1 MRRYWRF
8 LGIDKTVSSILIG
21 RLWSLISGPF
31 NIFLLATCLS
41 PEEQGYYYAFLG
53 VAGISV
59 FFELGLGVVLTQFF
73 SHEYARLEW
82 NDAGQ
87 LEGEPEAK
95 RRIASILRT
104 AIVVYALISLVSLP
118 VILGS
123 GVLFFGR
130 IEAHENLNWFV
141 PWILL
146 TILVG
151 VAGVATPITTFI
163 SGCGRL
169 GELAKIQAIATI
181 VASIGFWIALYTGM
195 GLYAI
200 CISLVISSI
209 ILWWWCIA
217 QSFNAVIDLM
227 KMDNSH
233 VPFSWSTEVWPMQWR
248 IAVSWL
254 AGYFA
259 FQAIPPIIFQTHG
272 AIEAGKVGMTI
283 GISYT
288 IGSIGSSWINANV
301 PKFGE
306 LASARKLT
314 ELNSLFKSSLTHS
327 IFFIAFAG
335 FVLVF
340 TLFVAGQFKAPF
352 LEKMLPPGPFALVI
366 ASALAA
372 TVMYAESCYL
382 RSFKEEPL
390 MPVNMIC
397 SICTILTIAMTP
409 PKDYWFFGMGML
421 AANVVIG
428 LGFGTFVFLRS
439 CNRLAKSSCTACSI
453 DV

>member
-1 MRRYWRF
+1 M
-8 LGIDKTVSSILIG
+8 
-21 RLWSLISGPF
+21 SGPI

-41 PEEQGYYYAFLG
+41 PEEQGYYYAFMG

-73 SHEYARLEW
+73 SHEYAQLEW

-104 AIVVYALISLVSLP
+104 AIVVYALISLISTP
-118 VILGS
+118 VVLGS
-123 GVLFFGR
+123 GILFFDR
-130 IEAHENLNWFV
+130 IQAQENLNWFA
-141 PWILL
+141 PWIVL
-146 TILVG
+146 TFLVG
-151 VAGVATPITTFI
+151 VSGGTTPITSFI
-163 SGCGRL
+163 SSCGRL
-169 GELAKIQAIATI
+169 GEFAKIQAIATI
-181 VASIGFWIALYTGM
+181 VASIGFWIALYAGL
-195 GLYAI
+195 GLYAV

-227 KMDNSH
+227 KTENSH

-288 IGSIGSSWINANV
+288 IGAIGSSWINANV

-306 LASARKLT
+306 LASSRRLA
-314 ELNSLFKSSLTHS
+314 ELNSLFKISLTRS
-327 IFFIAFAG
+327 ILFIAFAG
-335 FVLVF
+335 FMVVI
-340 TLFVAGQFKAPF
+340 TLFAADQFKAPF
-352 LEKMLPPGPFALVI
+352 VEKMLPPGPFALVI

-397 SICTILTIAMTP
+397 SICTIVTIAMTP
-409 PKDYWFFGMGML
+409 LKDYWFFGMGML
-421 AANVVIG
+421 ASNAVIG
-428 LGFGTFVFLRS
+428 LGLGTFVFLRS
-439 CNRLAKSSCTACSI
+439 CNRLATRPCNLCKI